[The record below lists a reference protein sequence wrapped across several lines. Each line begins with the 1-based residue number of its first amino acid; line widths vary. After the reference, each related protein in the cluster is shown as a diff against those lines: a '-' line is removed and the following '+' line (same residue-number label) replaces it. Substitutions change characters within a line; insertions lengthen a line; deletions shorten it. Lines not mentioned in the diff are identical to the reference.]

1 MQRQPVPHPGP
12 AGTFKRSTAASSRT
26 PEAIH
31 PDLGPPQANA
41 KAGNGVRRQPPP
53 GPDPQEGGC
62 GPRQG
67 FPGLRGPRRRRARTG
82 KGRRLPGPGRRGRL
96 RKEAHG
102 PAQSS
107 PPLPSPRP
115 RSASLRAARS
125 RRSPRAA
132 TPSQQPSAP
141 EVAST
146 RRPQPAACCG
156 AGTGPIRNQVRA
168 EEGGAAPDG
177 SLAPPTSSP
186 PKRRWTAALVKGR
199 AAILVKGWFP
209 FRFCRSFIPQIIFE
223 RLSEPWCRT

>member
-1 MQRQPVPHPGP
+1 MLAGEGVAQVSWLLTRPARTVQVMVPAGSGSPPPMQRQPVSHPGP
-12 AGTFKRSTAASSRT
+12 AGTFKRSTATSSRT

-31 PDLGPPQANA
+31 PDLSPPQANA
-41 KAGNGVRRQPPP
+41 KAGNGARRQLCGGPPP

-67 FPGLRGPRRRRARTG
+67 LPGLRGPRRRRAG
-82 KGRRLPGPGRRGRL
+82 PGLKGRRLPGPGRRGRL
-96 RKEAHG
+96 RTEARG
-102 PAQSS
+102 PAQFS
-107 PPLPSPRP
+107 PPLSSRRP

-125 RRSPRAA
+125 RHSPRAA

-177 SLAPPTSSP
+177 SLAPPTSAP
-186 PKRRWTAALVKGR
+186 P
-199 AAILVKGWFP
+199 
-209 FRFCRSFIPQIIFE
+209 
-223 RLSEPWCRT
+223 

>member
-1 MQRQPVPHPGP
+1 MEDP
-12 AGTFKRSTAASSRT
+12 RSDSSRPRPT
-26 PEAIH
+26 PGKRKSRKRGKETAVW
-31 PDLGPPQANA
+31 G
-41 KAGNGVRRQPPP
+41 PPP

-67 FPGLRGPRRRRARTG
+67 LPGLRGPRRRRPG
-82 KGRRLPGPGRRGRL
+82 PGLKGRRLPGPGRRGRL
-96 RKEAHG
+96 RREARG
-102 PAQSS
+102 PAQFS
-107 PPLPSPRP
+107 PPLPSRRP
-115 RSASLRAARS
+115 RSTSLRAARS

-186 PKRRWTAALVKGR
+186 P
-199 AAILVKGWFP
+199 
-209 FRFCRSFIPQIIFE
+209 
-223 RLSEPWCRT
+223 